1 MTLTEELDMVGV
13 ELQAT
18 WTATRKTN
26 GDALQNRIVKK
37 TNFWKGGKFMP
48 LSMRGG
54 SINTYCLSTV
64 WFKSHSVDLRVMD
77 ISKISK
83 AVKSWLYAD
92 MLFKPEEM
100 IMERP
105 IKYGGLGILNVKYKA
120 MAGLIRTFLETACNP
135 KFRHSLYHELLFRY
149 HVQDDRSINDPGIP
163 PFYSETFF
171 ESIKKVY
178 TVSPLSIGNMTEAQ
192 WYQLLLE
199 ENVTKED
206 DGEQGKSFRKCRVEL
221 MNLENDWETTWRR
234 MRLHGLGSELTSFLF
249 KVIHQL
255 LTTQDRLFRINQ
267 AKDNSAYCKAAGCSG
282 DQIEDLKHSLILC
295 PGNDEIGIKCL
306 DVVKTLIPDIT
317 ADGALLL
324 KFEADTSLEL
334 PVVWFLSMVWK
345 MIWEARSN
353 GKKPTMHK
361 IRSEMEARVALLR
374 TTRLYVN
381 DIMFMEILITSME

>member
-1 MTLTEELDMVGV
+1 MGYANNVKPAVTKFEVFALIDNAMALFEKASGCKLHRDPASKKCKFLPLAKWKRTLKQEDIPCPYMTLTEELDMVGV

-83 AVKSWLYAD
+83 AVTSWLYAD
-92 MLFKPEEM
+92 MLSKPEEM

-206 DGEQGKSFRKCRVEL
+206 DGEQ
-221 MNLENDWETTWRR
+221 
-234 MRLHGLGSELTSFLF
+234 
-249 KVIHQL
+249 
-255 LTTQDRLFRINQ
+255 
-267 AKDNSAYCKAAGCSG
+267 
-282 DQIEDLKHSLILC
+282 
-295 PGNDEIGIKCL
+295 
-306 DVVKTLIPDIT
+306 
-317 ADGALLL
+317 
-324 KFEADTSLEL
+324 
-334 PVVWFLSMVWK
+334 
-345 MIWEARSN
+345 
-353 GKKPTMHK
+353 
-361 IRSEMEARVALLR
+361 
-374 TTRLYVN
+374 
-381 DIMFMEILITSME
+381 